1 VSTGLPHPPGLDD
14 GLGYPFFQSVFDRK
28 SRRMGLGMSMPG
40 TLGYDSPYEAVPLT
54 ELEEALLLVAGT
66 GLTGLN
72 LGDID
77 PSMGA
82 DAMVQWTART
92 WPSSCSNHGT
102 ELFFTNDEGL
112 YFLDM
117 WNLMPED
124 GEISTLQNKGRDAQ
138 IDYILELVRGA
149 KKQLQPGRAQMP
161 EGLPGLFVFNH
172 WNANKPGTTLFLP
185 VQVAGALFSTGDAHG
200 VQGDGE
206 VCVTGLE
213 APMYASLRFE
223 LLKGRTIPA
232 PQYRTAGRPSPVGPL
247 YGTTGV
253 GGDLYKAAQD
263 AVKAMVEHVSGS
275 YGMSPEDAYLL
286 ASLCVDLRIS
296 EIVDAGQYVVSALL
310 PEMLFLGAI

>member
-1 VSTGLPHPPGLDD
+1 MSSGLPHPSGLDD
-14 GLGYPFFQSVFDRK
+14 GLAYPFFQTVFDRK

-54 ELEEALLLVAGT
+54 ELEEALLLVVGT

-102 ELFFTNDEGL
+102 ELFFTNDDGL

-124 GEISTLQNKGRDAQ
+124 GEISTLQNKSRDAQ
-138 IDYILELVRGA
+138 IDYILQMVRGA
-149 KKQLQPGRAQMP
+149 KKQLQPGRAKMP

-185 VQVAGALFSTGDAHG
+185 VSNMT
-200 VQGDGE
+200 
-206 VCVTGLE
+206 
-213 APMYASLRFE
+213 
-223 LLKGRTIPA
+223 LLGTTIPHR
-232 PQYRTAGRPSPVGPL
+232 PPGLSVSTTA
-247 YGTTGV
+247 
-253 GGDLYKAAQD
+253 
-263 AVKAMVEHVSGS
+263 
-275 YGMSPEDAYLL
+275 
-286 ASLCVDLRIS
+286 
-296 EIVDAGQYVVSALL
+296 
-310 PEMLFLGAI
+310 